1 MLDGDPGNG
10 GRMECL
16 KGHVKKDMSLET
28 SKEAGA
34 KREIAPTLVSMGL
47 RGVASEHDL
56 PPILFVR
63 DLAEFLRIS
72 EKALRHRAAR
82 GQVPRPFRSGKA
94 LAWTREDVITWLWER
109 GRTPGPTMKITTR
122 PYHNDITR
130 IHVDIRFMN
139 PCNQTDEIR
148 RRLVAPPGLD
158 DKQARTWGERQIP
171 AILRELVAVTGGPV
185 DTEAAKEKTL
195 GARAPRLTLAEFY
208 EQRFLPEY
216 VQLLKPATRVNY
228 ESVYRNHLAPLLGD
242 LPLSAIDA
250 DRISTFRAK
259 LSKRVGASTANHTLA
274 KVAKIL
280 GFAKKLRMLATVPD
294 IERLPQP
301 KDKKKIVF
309 TDAEIASLTATANGH
324 GTEALIV
331 CLLALDAGLRV
342 SEICALEWA
351 DIDLAA
357 GTIIVQCNTY
367 RGEKQTPK
375 GTIGTIT
382 LTRALR
388 AVLVKHRKR
397 EPIGALVLYRRSQRT
412 GGEWKPHTPHSIRHR
427 LNTLQAEAGLLES
440 GPHLL
445 RHTALTRLANL
456 GASIYQI
463 QAVARHARLETTQ
476 KYIHTQ
482 QTKLTGEAAVLVDA
496 AANGRPIGKAVA
508 KRAKPRRK

>member
-388 AVLVKHRKR
+388 AALVKHRKR

-496 AANGRPIGKAVA
+496 AANGPVGKAVA

>member
-1 MLDGDPGNG
+1 MSMDASNG
-10 GRMECL
+10 GGRGGGIASAPGGDAL
-16 KGHVKKDMSLET
+16 DRA
-28 SKEAGA
+28 KE
-34 KREIAPTLVSMGL
+34 EF
-47 RGVASEHDL
+47 DL
-56 PPILFVR
+56 PPVLNVR
-63 DLAEFLRIS
+63 ELAQFLRIS
-72 EKALRHRAAR
+72 EKALRHRIAR
-82 GQVPRPFRSGKA
+82 GHLPRPFRCGKA
-94 LAWTREDVITWLWER
+94 LAWTRDVVITWLWEC

-122 PYHNDITR
+122 PYHNDSTR

-139 PCNQTDEIR
+139 PCNQTSEIR

-158 DKQARTWGERQIP
+158 DKQARSWGERQIP
-171 AILRELVAVTGGPV
+171 AILRELVAVNSGPV
-185 DTEAAKEKTL
+185 DLNASKEKTPS
-195 GARAPRLTLAEFY
+195 ARAPRLTLAEFY

-216 VQLLKPATRVNY
+216 VQLQKPATRVGY
-228 ESVYRNHLAPLLGD
+228 DSVYRNHLAPLLGD

-250 DRISTFRAK
+250 DRISSFRAA
-259 LSKRVGASTANHTLA
+259 LRKRVGASMANCVLA
-274 KVAKIL
+274 KLAKLL
-280 GFAKKLRMLATVPD
+280 GFAKKLGMLATVPD
-294 IERLPQP
+294 IEKLPQP

-309 TDAEIASLTATANGH
+309 TDAEIARLTATASDH

-367 RGEKQTPK
+367 RGEKQSPK
-375 GTIGTIT
+375 GTIGTIG

-388 AVLVKHRKR
+388 AALVKHRKR
-397 EPIGALVLYRRSQRT
+397 EPIGALVLYRRSHRT
-412 GGEWKPHTPHSIRHR
+412 GGAWKPHTPHSIRHR
-427 LNTLQAEAGLLES
+427 LNTLQSEAGLIES

-476 KYIHTQ
+476 KYLHTQ
-482 QTKLTGEAAVLVDA
+482 QSKLTSEAAVLVDA
-496 AANGRPIGKAVA
+496 AANGHVGKALA

>member
-1 MLDGDPGNG
+1 MTIRAGNA
-10 GRMECL
+10 RDAA
-16 KGHVKKDMSLET
+16 V
-28 SKEAGA
+28 
-34 KREIAPTLVSMGL
+34 EIAPAPAAPRPRAAGEET
-47 RGVASEHDL
+47 DL
-56 PPILFVR
+56 PPVVNVR
-63 DLAEFLRIS
+63 DLAKFLRIS
-72 EKALRHRAAR
+72 EKAVRHRVTR
-82 GQVPRPFRSGKA
+82 GQLPRPFRCGKA
-94 LAWTREDVITWLWER
+94 LAWTREVVITWLWEC

-130 IHVDIRFMN
+130 FHVDIRFMN
-139 PCNQTDEIR
+139 PCNENDEIR

-185 DTEAAKEKTL
+185 DIEAVKEKTL
-195 GARAPRLTLAEFY
+195 GARAPRLTFAEFY

-216 VQLLKPATRVNY
+216 VQLQKPATRVNY
-228 ESVYRNHLAPLLGD
+228 DSVYRNHLAPLLGD
-242 LPLSAIDA
+242 LPLAAIDA

-274 KVAKIL
+274 KVATIL
-280 GFAKKLRMLATVPD
+280 GFAKKLGKIAVVPD
-294 IERLPQP
+294 IEKLPQP

-309 TDAEIASLTATANGH
+309 TDAEIARLTAVANGH

-388 AVLVKHRKR
+388 AALVKHRKR

-412 GGEWKPHTPHSIRHR
+412 GGAWKPHTPHSIRHR

-496 AANGRPIGKAVA
+496 AANGPGGKAVA